1 MVTAYVL
8 INCELGSEEEVIEK
22 IKKMDETKDV
32 FETIGSTDIIAIMES
47 DNLEKLRELIS
58 WNLQKIEKIRKTV
71 TLIRK

>member
-8 INCELGSEEEVIEK
+8 INCELGSEEDVIEK
-22 IKKMDETKDV
+22 IKKMEQTKDV
-32 FETIGSTDIIAIMES
+32 FETIGTTDIIAIIES